1 MYIGHSFDWFAVVM
15 GRKAAD
21 NFIDSPAVDNFVADS
36 FAVSNFVDILAD
48 ILADSLDDSF
58 VVESSVG
65 NFDWNFGNLD
75 WSFDNFDGEA
85 SSDYFAYSADLEKFN
100 FVEDNSFVVLADY
113 IKIVVVEDRIVLGH
127 IDSEQ
132 IVVDFLE
139 FVQIVV
145 GIVVAVY
152 SLEHKSFV
160 VHNIGFVTAI
170 AEGFDYTFC
179 MHDGMRRIRLNS
191 EFSWVQE
198 VHWHFK

>member
-132 IVVDFLE
+132 IVVDFPE

-152 SLEHKSFV
+152 SLEHKSFE
-160 VHNIGFVTAI
+160 HNIEFVTAI
-170 AEGFDYTFC
+170 AVGIDYTLC

-191 EFSWVQE
+191 EFSWAQE
-198 VHWHFK
+198 AHWDFK